1 MKDLAFEIIGKILII
16 REVVDKKT
24 LKEFAKEK
32 MNKHSYINTV
42 VVQTSKIQGQERRRN
57 LKHLMG
63 ENTFATIYKEHGN
76 SFYVDLEKAFFSP
89 RLSYE
94 RQRIVNL
101 VKKNEKILN
110 FFAGVGPFGISIAS
124 KHSDC
129 EVHSIEIN
137 EFAYQYLCK
146 NIELNK
152 CQDRVFPHLGDAFE
166 IVPGKFSNQVD
177 RILLPLPME
186 ADKALP
192 LAIDS
197 LKQGKGFIHWQLTEK
212 IHSEDT
218 IKDIVESRL
227 DRISLEKISRK
238 ASINSI
244 RIIRWLAPRIAHIA
258 IDLHFL

>member
-1 MKDLAFEIIGKILII
+1 MKDLAFEIIGNILII
-16 REVVDKKT
+16 REAADKKT

-32 MNKHSYINTV
+32 MIKHSYINTV
-42 VVQTSKIQGQERRRN
+42 VVQTSKVQGQERRRN

-89 RLSYE
+89 RLSFE
-94 RQRIVNL
+94 RQRIANL

-110 FFAGVGPFGISIAS
+110 FFSGVGPFGITIAS
-124 KHSDC
+124 KQIDC

-152 CQDRVFPHLGDAFE
+152 CQDRVFPYLGDAFE
-166 IVPGKFSNQVD
+166 IVSRKFPNQVN
-177 RILLPLPME
+177 RILLPLPLE
-186 ADKALP
+186 AERALP
-192 LAIDS
+192 LAFNS
-197 LKQGKGFIHWQLTEK
+197 LKQGRGYIHWQLTEK
-212 IHSEDT
+212 ILSEDT
-218 IKDIVESRL
+218 INDIVESRL
-227 DRISLEKISRK
+227 DRITPEEISHK
-238 ASINSI
+238 ASIDNI

-258 IDLHFL
+258 VDLQFL